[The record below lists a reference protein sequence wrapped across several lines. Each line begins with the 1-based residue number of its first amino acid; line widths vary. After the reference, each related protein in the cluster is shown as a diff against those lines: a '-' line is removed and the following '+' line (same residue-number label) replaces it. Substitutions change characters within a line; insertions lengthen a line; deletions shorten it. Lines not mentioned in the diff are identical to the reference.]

1 MIDINCS
8 FDCENDAGDFIV
20 ANVKNSREK
29 DFAVEITILR
39 NGEGDYRFTVDGPS
53 LIKAVRKCIE
63 V

>member
-1 MIDINCS
+1 MIDIKCS
-8 FDCENDAGDFIV
+8 FDCESDAGDFIV
-20 ANVKNSREK
+20 ANVENSREK

-39 NGEGDYRFTVDGPS
+39 NGEGDYQFTVDGPS